1 MAGGAERRRAPS
13 RGGVP
18 RRGDVA
24 LLAAFAAAYVVAA
37 VLGRLTVLP
46 DSSVSLVWPAAGVG
60 VLWLLTRARRPWPW
74 LDVVVLFGATGA
86 VVAAT
91 GASLERAA
99 VGAFATVVET
109 VVTCAVMARGC
120 RRVWA
125 GRGTR
130 ALSHG
135 ELWWFLAAVAAGVV
149 TSAPVTGLAVWLD
162 SGFWSWEVLL
172 LWCARN
178 GEAVLVVCTMG
189 LVVGAWL
196 RRART
201 GLPIPGQVRRARP
214 AEWVSVLVLTPA
226 VYAAWFA
233 TLGEVALVFPL
244 IVLTVWAGMRL
255 PSPVV
260 IVHSTVVSV
269 VVLALTAHGVGPFVT
284 LQSPTSQVAV
294 AQLYVGLA
302 CVLGLA
308 LALAAEDRDRL
319 VRDLAATRD
328 EAQAQATLLTTIVD
342 TMAEGV
348 RVVDAAGRLVVRNPA
363 ATRLLLGGAAAG
375 PAVDGEDGDD
385 LAGLRRLDGSDLPP
399 EEVPYRRALA
409 GELVRETDLLVRPP
423 GASASRIVTFT
434 TARLPAARGGGVVTV
449 MRDVTAERQELSR
462 AAAMQASLLPARAPV
477 VPGYELAARFVPAR
491 SVGGD
496 FYDWQ
501 ADEPGLVLTLADVM
515 GKGPAAAILA
525 ASTRAT
531 LQAHAQGADVA
542 ATLAATEDAMADDL
556 ANAAAFVTAFRA
568 HLDPSSGLVTY
579 ADAGHGLSFLVR
591 ADGSHEHL
599 RALGPPLGVGFGA
612 PREAATVRMAP
623 GDVLLVFSDG
633 VLDAAGG
640 SLLDLRRHEPALRR
654 AGSAREAADAVVA
667 LAAAAG
673 PQEDDLTV
681 LAVRREPGRGM
692 APPSPPTDPT
702 KE

>member
-1 MAGGAERRRAPS
+1 
-13 RGGVP
+13 
-18 RRGDVA
+18 
-24 LLAAFAAAYVVAA
+24 LVAA
-37 VLGRLTVLP
+37 VLGRLSLLP
-46 DSSVSLVWPAAGVG
+46 DSNVALVWPAAGVG

-99 VGAFATVVET
+99 VGALATVVET

-162 SGFWSWEVLL
+162 SGVWSWEVLL

-214 AEWVSVLVLTPA
+214 AEWVAVLVLTPA

-328 EAQAQATLLTTIVD
+328 DAQAQAALLTTIVD

-363 ATRLLLGGAAAG
+363 ATRLLLGGAAGG
-375 PAVDGEDGDD
+375 PADDGAGGAGGAGGEDGEDGED

-409 GELVRETDLLVRPP
+409 GEQVQEMDLLVRPP
-423 GASASRIVTFT
+423 GTSASRIVTFT
-434 TARLPAARGGGVVTV
+434 TARLPGASGGGVVTV

-462 AAAMQASLLPARAPV
+462 AAAVQASLLPARAPT

-501 ADEPGLVLTLADVM
+501 ADGAGLVVTLADVM

-531 LQAHAQGADVA
+531 LLAHAHEADVA
-542 ATLAATEDAMADDL
+542 GTLAATEDAMADDL

-568 HLDPSSGLVTY
+568 HLDPESGLVTY

-591 ADGSHEHL
+591 ADGTHEHL
-599 RALGPPLGVGFGA
+599 RALGPPLGVGFGT
-612 PREAATVRMAP
+612 PRRVATVRMAP
-623 GDVLLVFSDG
+623 GDVLLIFSDG

-640 SLLDLRRHEPALRR
+640 SVADLRRHEPAVRR

-681 LAVRREPGRGM
+681 LAVRREP
-692 APPSPPTDPT
+692 DPT

>member
-1 MAGGAERRRAPS
+1 MPT
-13 RGGVP
+13 
-18 RRGDVA
+18 RGDLG

-46 DSSVSLVWPAAGVG
+46 DSNVSLVWPAAGVG
-60 VLWLLTRARRPWPW
+60 VLWLLARARRPWPW
-74 LDVVVLFGATGA
+74 LDVVVLFGATAA

-91 GASLERAA
+91 GASPERAA
-99 VGAFATVVET
+99 VGALATVVET

-130 ALSHG
+130 ALPHA
-135 ELWWFLAAVAAGVV
+135 ELGWFLAAVAAGALA
-149 TSAPVTGLAVWLD
+149 SAPLTGLAVWLD
-162 SGFWSWEVLL
+162 SGTWSWEVLL

-178 GEAVLVVCTMG
+178 GGAVVVVGTVG
-189 LVVGAWL
+189 LVLGAWL

-201 GLPIPGQVRRARP
+201 GLPTPGQVRRARP
-214 AEWVSVLVLTPA
+214 AEWAVVLVLTPV
-226 VYAAWFA
+226 VYVAWFIA
-233 TLGEVALVFPL
+233 LGEIVLVFPL
-244 IVLTVWAGMRL
+244 IALSVWAGVRL

-260 IVHSTVVSV
+260 TVHNTVVASAV
-269 VVLALTAHGVGPFVT
+269 VALTAHGVGPFVGMP
-284 LQSPTSQVAV
+284 SPTSQVAV

-302 CVLGLA
+302 CVLALSLA
-308 LALAAEDRDRL
+308 LATDDRDRL
-319 VRDLAATRD
+319 LRDLSATRD
-328 EAQAQATLLTTIVD
+328 AAQAQAALLTTIVD

-363 ATRLLLGGAAAG
+363 ATRLLLGGTAAG
-375 PAVDGEDGDD
+375 PAADGED
-385 LAGLRRLDGSDLPP
+385 LAGLRRLDGSPLPP
-399 EEVPYRRALA
+399 EELPFRRALA
-409 GELVRETDLLVRPP
+409 GEEVTETDLLVRPP
-423 GASASRIVTFT
+423 AASTSRIVTFT
-434 TARLPAARGGGVVTV
+434 TARLPAASGGGVVTV
-449 MRDVTAERQELSR
+449 MRDVTSERQELRR
-462 AAAMQASLLPARAPV
+462 AAAMQASLLPARAPE

-501 ADEPGLVLTLADVM
+501 ADGGGLVVTLADVM

-531 LQAHAQGADVA
+531 LQAHARGADVA
-542 ATLAATEDAMADDL
+542 GTLAGTEDAMADDL
-556 ANAAAFVTAFRA
+556 VNAAAFVTAFRA
-568 HLDPSSGLVTY
+568 HLDPASGLVTY
-579 ADAGHGLSFLVR
+579 GDAGHGLSFLLR
-591 ADGSHEHL
+591 ADGTAERL
-599 RALGPPLGVGFGA
+599 LALGPPLGVGFGSA
-612 PREAATVRMAP
+612 REAATVHVGP
-623 GDVLLVFSDG
+623 GDVLLIFSDG

-640 SLLDLRRHEPALRR
+640 SVDSLRRFEPALRG

-681 LAVRREPGRGM
+681 IALRREPD
-692 APPSPPTDPT
+692 PTHPT